1 MRKLI
6 VGMFVS
12 AAILTSATAHAVDEP
27 GLTSGQMVVLEL
39 IMRSIVNMYSSNV
52 IITDSYGNGGIV
64 KEDALAAMAQNRE
77 FLKILTGYAMEMKRQ
92 NTAED
97 RKTVEFLAK
106 LTEVCSDVGLQL
118 NAMEDYIEK
127 NDKASIALLNKCR
140 SKLEMSIEELLN
152 SDLSD

>member
-6 VGMFVS
+6 VGLFVF
-12 AAILTSATAHAVDEP
+12 AAILTSSTGHAIDEP
-27 GLTSGQMVVLEL
+27 GLTSGQIVVLEL

-52 IITDSYGNGGIV
+52 IIADSYGNGGIV
-64 KEDALAAMAQNRE
+64 KEDALAAVAQNRD
-77 FLKILTGYAMEMKRQ
+77 FLEVLTGYAMEMKRQ

-97 RKTVEFLAK
+97 RKTAEFLAK
-106 LTEVCSDVGLQL
+106 LTEVCTDVGLQL

-127 NDKASIALLNKCR
+127 NDKASITLLNKCR
-140 SKLEMSIEELLN
+140 SKLETSIEELLN